1 MHPSVANFSMDFF
14 SLKDK
19 VAMVTGGNTNLGMA
33 YSVAFAKAG
42 ADLFIPHYE
51 EDVSEVKEAIEKEG
65 RRVEFL
71 QGDLT
76 DKEYRKAIIEKCLET
91 YGKIDI
97 LVNNAG
103 IAIHGSLEEYKDEWY
118 QRVMEIQLNVVY
130 YLSREVGLIM
140 KKQGGGKII
149 NIGSALSF
157 TGGGSYAIAK
167 HGVIGVT
174 RSIAAAL
181 LHDNVQCNAICPGFF
196 RSPINRGGPKP
207 GQPDKVSPRLPGK
220 EWGQFGDLMGTAVF
234 LASKASD
241 YVNGTYIIVDGGFAA
256 NYI

>member
-1 MHPSVANFSMDFF
+1 
-14 SLKDK
+14 
-19 VAMVTGGNTNLGMA
+19 
-33 YSVAFAKAG
+33 
-42 ADLFIPHYE
+42 
-51 EDVSEVKEAIEKEG
+51 
-65 RRVEFL
+65 
-71 QGDLT
+71 
-76 DKEYRKAIIEKCLET
+76 
-91 YGKIDI
+91 
-97 LVNNAG
+97 
-103 IAIHGSLEEYKDEWY
+103 
-118 QRVMEIQLNVVY
+118 
-130 YLSREVGLIM
+130 VGLIM

-174 RSIAAAL
+174 RSIAAAF

-196 RSPINRGGPKP
+196 RSPVNAGMPEEVYKNVAR
-207 GQPDKVSPRLPGK
+207 RLPGN

-241 YVNGTYIIVDGGFAA
+241 YVNGAFIIVDGGFAA